1 MHYEGFDIEELRELV
16 QHADEPVVIVNSILT
31 ADDVADPESFHG
43 WIFEPEWYSTQVIS
57 WGPGAV
63 SSRTT
68 VHQRLVPPADW
79 VPVPV
84 PEPEEPGAPAPSEPA
99 DPGTEA
105 PADPP
110 GDAQTDA

>member
-1 MHYEGFDIEELRELV
+1 MLYEGFDIEELRELI
-16 QHADEPVVIVNSILT
+16 QYEDEPVVIVNRILT
-31 ADDVADPESFHG
+31 DEHVADPESFHG
-43 WIFEPEWYSTQVIS
+43 WTFEAEWYSTQVIS

-68 VHQRLVPPADW
+68 VLQRLLPPADW
-79 VPVPV
+79 VPLPI
-84 PEPEEPGAPAPSEPA
+84 PEPEEPGAPDPGEPA
-99 DPGTEA
+99 DPGTED